1 MVSTK
6 KIERELQENVR
17 NRVKNVDKISEV
29 EKFVNAN
36 LLDVFSSPDFFVDDI
51 TKRKLNNTIISIS
64 DVAKQADDKIE
75 RLLHEYTTT

>member
-6 KIERELQENVR
+6 KIEKELQENVR
-17 NRVKNVDKISEV
+17 DRVKNVDKIKEV
-29 EKFVNAN
+29 EKFVNDS
-36 LLDVFSSPDFFVDDI
+36 LLDVFSSTDFFVDDI

-64 DVAKQADDKIE
+64 DVVKQADDKIE